1 VTFDADARK
10 EFLTGFRKRKQERR
24 KNAANA
30 REKLQK
36 MKQREDRSEKRKE
49 IKEMIESRIDD
60 EFANEQRIKARKRRK
75 QSETKR
81 SESTFTDTFT
91 ENAFGS
97 DTVVVVTTSEGIDEG
112 EFNSDGN
119 EIDEFEDLARELR
132 AQIGDSIRKPNDS
145 NVAKKSTKQKNKK
158 KKKNKKKNNNAR
170 KVKGKKQKKG
180 HKARRKRR

>member
-1 VTFDADARK
+1 MSFDADARK

-49 IKEMIESRIDD
+49 MKEMIESRIDD

-112 EFNSDGN
+112 EYNSDGN
-119 EIDEFEDLARELR
+119 EVDEFEDLARELR
-132 AQIGDSIRKPNDS
+132 AQIGDSIRKPNVAS
-145 NVAKKSTKQKNKK
+145 NVAKKSTKQNK
-158 KKKNKKKNNNAR
+158 KKKNKKKNNAR
-170 KVKGKKQKKG
+170 KVKGSGKKQKKG